1 MAASPLT
8 PKLAKP
14 DSAPK
19 KRLSAARKSLELSQP
34 EVPLQPMSVH
44 TVDMPSPPPSCEHNY
59 SFMSIPPTPKM
70 TEKTEKSGFKLLKKH
85 LLEQDDV
92 CDENVITA
100 ILDTITSNSV
110 LRKAVQVRL
119 LKEINMECTTLSA
132 RNVAFTSVLSRY
144 RSVANLY
151 HYGDT
156 LLDEIMREMS
166 ERSS

>member
-1 MAASPLT
+1 
-8 PKLAKP
+8 
-14 DSAPK
+14 
-19 KRLSAARKSLELSQP
+19 
-34 EVPLQPMSVH
+34 VPLQPMSVH

-110 LRKAVQVRL
+110 STFLFL
-119 LKEINMECTTLSA
+119 SIINGL
-132 RNVAFTSVLSRY
+132 NNHKSVVSFKK
-144 RSVANLY
+144 
-151 HYGDT
+151 
-156 LLDEIMREMS
+156 
-166 ERSS
+166 